1 MNDKNEADFSM
12 PMAAIDLGSNS
23 FHMIIAQK
31 LQGELR
37 TLDKRGEKVQLAAG
51 LNEHG
56 YLSEEAMQRGIECL
70 RGFAKHLRGFKP
82 ESVSV
87 LATNA
92 LRVARNRSEFIAR
105 AEEVLGFQIE
115 ISKNENLTDSGIEL
129 GKTLQNDSSL
139 DIYTIYNKDFNDSLL
154 VKVFDK
160 TGQEIGR
167 QKTLFSGK
175 KDAAHY
181 VNIEFDSRTNID
193 YDSKV
198 TIEKM

>member
-1 MNDKNEADFSM
+1 MKRIIVCLSIGLVTLASCTQIKSKTKETIKEVGEGVGTGVSE
-12 PMAAIDLGSNS
+12 LGKGLKDGVENS
-23 FHMIIAQK
+23 
-31 LQGELR
+31 
-37 TLDKRGEKVQLAAG
+37 
-51 LNEHG
+51 
-56 YLSEEAMQRGIECL
+56 
-70 RGFAKHLRGFKP
+70 
-82 ESVSV
+82 
-87 LATNA
+87 
-92 LRVARNRSEFIAR
+92 
-105 AEEVLGFQIE
+105 FQIE
-115 ISKNENLTDSGIEL
+115 IEKNENLSDSGIEL

-181 VNIEFDSRTNID
+181 INIEFDSRTNID